1 MSLLDY
7 FRSKRNKR
15 SAGLAKERLQILVAH
30 ERAARDGLDYLPA
43 LQDELLAVIQKYVDV
58 DRDAV
63 QIDLDREGDCE
74 VLELNVTL
82 PDRREKTADK
92 SRS

>member
-43 LQDELLAVIQKYVDV
+43 LQDELLAVIQKYVQV
-58 DRDAV
+58 DREAV
-63 QIDLDREGDCE
+63 QIELDREGDCE

-82 PDRREKTADK
+82 PEREK
-92 SRS
+92 R

>member
-7 FRSKRNKR
+7 FRSQRKQQTA
-15 SAGLAKERLQILVAH
+15 SVAKERLQILVAH

-43 LQDELLAVIQKYVDV
+43 LQDELLAVIKKYVHV

-63 QIDLDREGDCE
+63 QIQLDREGDCDI
-74 VLELNVTL
+74 LELNITL
-82 PDRREKTADK
+82 PDR
-92 SRS
+92 